1 MESRL
6 AEIEIKLSY
15 TEQTLEEL
23 NRTVY
28 RQSREIDELRKQLHA
43 LIEQGELGEPFEE
56 VDVDL
61 QRPDRPLVGLVRL
74 DRIRRTPRGSG
85 RPRGPAWSRRRGP
98 RAPTRSASP

>member
-43 LIEQGELGEPFEE
+43 LIEQFRSGI
-56 VDVDL
+56 
-61 QRPDRPLVGLVRL
+61 GLL
-74 DRIRRTPRGSG
+74 S
-85 RPRGPAWSRRRGP
+85 
-98 RAPTRSASP
+98 RAPPRD